1 MPNIKHLYIC
11 LFIFSGILLFK
22 NNEMTLWEQDE
33 AAYSGFAQTMNR
45 TADYLIPNF
54 IWSDQH
60 RKTPLHFWTIAVSYK
75 LFGENDFA
83 TRLPTNLALITLV
96 FVIYFITKRLF
107 NKEIAIISSIVFM
120 TGLFPILYGKIAFTD
135 GLLLLLEGASVLLYI
150 LWVIEKRWVWIL
162 LLNISISLALLT
174 KGPPIV
180 IMMGSIIGLQII
192 FCKDRFFT
200 LKSIFYLIPSL
211 IPLSIW
217 LYKIH
222 LIGRDDFL
230 SWLLDWYI
238 LKRTSGTVFGQTGP
252 IGYFSILFLASFFI
266 FSPFLWNSIL
276 CWWKRLK
283 MKEPIT
289 LLFLFAL
296 PGSWFLYELLPS
308 KLPSYSLAAY
318 PILSIGLGRYLFES
332 NKKNWILPLIII
344 AVLTISF
351 FIPKSLPNV
360 MIANSLQWS
369 IILIFITIILV
380 YIIPNSLQYVYSG
393 LGLIII
399 FILSLNIFFLENERH
414 FTKVIAEKFANH
426 QQFEPKIY
434 FTKNFEIPGIAAYL
448 QRKNIDYQLD
458 TTIQNKRIYLA
469 DDENISKYSEMQ
481 KIDSIKGWISD
492 RGKNATFYFLMK

>member
-1 MPNIKHLYIC
+1 MPNLKHLFIC
-11 LFIFSGILLFK
+11 LFIFSGILLFQ
-22 NNEMTLWEQDE
+22 NNEMSLWEQDE

-45 TADYLIPNF
+45 TGDYLIPNF

-60 RKTPLHFWTIAVSYK
+60 RKTPLHFWTIALSYK

-83 TRLPTNLALITLV
+83 TRLPTNLALISLV
-96 FVIYFITKRLF
+96 LIIFFLTKRLL
-107 NKEIAIISSIVFM
+107 NKDISIISSIVFM
-120 TGLFPILYGKIAFTD
+120 TGLFPIIYGKIAFTD
-135 GLLLLLEGASVLLYI
+135 GLLLLFEGASVLLYI
-150 LWVIEKRWVWIL
+150 LWVTEKKWVWVVFS
-162 LLNISISLALLT
+162 NISISLALLT

-180 IMMGSIIGLQII
+180 IMMGSLIGMQII
-192 FCKDRFFT
+192 FFKDRIFT
-200 LKSIFYLIPSL
+200 LKSIFYLTPSIIPIL
-211 IPLSIW
+211 IW

-230 SWLLDWYI
+230 TWLLDWYV

-266 FSPFLWNSIL
+266 FSPYLLDSIL
-276 CWWKRLK
+276 LWWNRLK
-283 MKEPIT
+283 QKEPIT

-318 PILSIGLGRYLFES
+318 PILSIGLGRYLYES
-332 NKKNWILPLIII
+332 NKKNWVLPVLILI
-344 AVLTISF
+344 AISIGYF
-351 FIPKSLPNV
+351 LPKNLPNE
-360 MIANSLQWS
+360 MIANGLQWS
-369 IILIFITIILV
+369 LILIFITIILV
-380 YIIPNSLQYVYSG
+380 LFIPNSLHYVYSG

-399 FILSLNIFFLENERH
+399 FILSLNIFFLEKDRH
-414 FTKVIAEKFANH
+414 FTNVIAEKFANH

-434 FTKNFEIPGIAAYL
+434 FTKNFEIPGIAVYL

-458 TTIQNKRIYLA
+458 TTVQNKRIYLA